1 MRKPGWQI
9 EGSMDQARRAALVQA
24 LAHCNFN
31 IGKTANRL
39 RISRSTMYRLMDEF
53 EVEGAERYGARLSQ
67 QAEEHPI
74 RPALSP
80 DATSPSEVPRR
91 STLVHVGGELFLVS

>member
-1 MRKPGWQI
+1 MRKPDWQV
-9 EGSMDQARRAALVQA
+9 EGSMDQARRGAIVQA
-24 LAHCNFN
+24 LAHCNQN
-31 IGKTANRL
+31 VGKAASRL

-67 QAEEHPI
+67 QAEEQPT

-91 STLVHVGGELFLVS
+91 STLVHFGGELFLVS